1 MLPPNP
7 RIPKLTNSTT
17 RTSLVSK
24 PAGVTYT
31 KLAVIAAA
39 VPLVKAA
46 ELLSIDNGL
55 DVAGE
60 SSICKKKFEKY
71 NRFAVDIMSKTKKF
85 FHVAARF
92 LVHDLLVRLKLFG
105 RRKHSTTSLSVLFP
119 NVGAVPKNSL
129 AFPEKFTFICHIKRV
144 FFLVKKERLTKP
156 KGPKESLR
164 RRLNKVFGFGCLS
177 HAVGR

>member
-55 DVAGE
+55 HVACE

-71 NRFAVDIMSKTKKF
+71 NRFAVDIMSKTTNF
-85 FHVAARF
+85 FTSQHAFWYMAS
-92 LVHDLLVRLKLFG
+92 LCDLNRLEDVNT
-105 RRKHSTTSLSVLFP
+105 RR
-119 NVGAVPKNSL
+119 
-129 AFPEKFTFICHIKRV
+129 RV
-144 FFLVKKERLTKP
+144 FQSSFQMWV
-156 KGPKESLR
+156 
-164 RRLNKVFGFGCLS
+164 LS
-177 HAVGR
+177 PRIHWHFQRNSPSFAILSEFFFW